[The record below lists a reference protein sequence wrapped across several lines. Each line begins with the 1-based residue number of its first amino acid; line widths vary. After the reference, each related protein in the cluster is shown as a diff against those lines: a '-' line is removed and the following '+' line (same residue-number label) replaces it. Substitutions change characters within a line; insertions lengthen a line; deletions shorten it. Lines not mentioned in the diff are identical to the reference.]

1 MNGGELS
8 RSRET
13 LQLTDAEG
21 DPMTLFVVAFFVI
34 AAVISILW
42 LMVRPRANE
51 PVGGS
56 AVTRPGTQIR
66 PLRIPHSYTR
76 CL

>member
-1 MNGGELS
+1 
-8 RSRET
+8 
-13 LQLTDAEG
+13 
-21 DPMTLFVVAFFVI
+21 MTLFVGAFFVI

-66 PLRIPHSYTR
+66 PLRIPHSLYPLPLGASDTFGH
-76 CL
+76 

>member
-1 MNGGELS
+1 
-8 RSRET
+8 
-13 LQLTDAEG
+13 
-21 DPMTLFVVAFFVI
+21 MTLFAVAFFVI

-56 AVTRPGTQIR
+56 AVTRSGTQIR

>member
-1 MNGGELS
+1 
-8 RSRET
+8 
-13 LQLTDAEG
+13 
-21 DPMTLFVVAFFVI
+21 MTVFVLAFFVI
-34 AAVISILW
+34 AAVIAILW

-51 PVGGS
+51 PVGGP
-56 AVTRPGTQIR
+56 AVTRPVTQIR